1 MGWLSVF
8 SGFILKLTR
17 DQREK
22 KTKTNKPTKQT
33 NQLSRNQQKVGALC
47 WQMLCWCWAKTSQLG
62 ILSLDCTR
70 ESAHGSVTGG
80 NCHVSTAGAICP
92 CVQLILEAGLWWFQ
106 LRCKPALHLV
116 LKYCEVALSSS
127 SNAAGVCKFWMTE
140 QNNQQWR
147 QMHQVCS
154 KGTSCTNCHTVLWS
168 QRKPKRQPEIKGC
181 QKPAVK
187 QMAESCFCC
196 LSFWWKQYLQQNKYP
211 KITSGFNCLDGL
223 KKK

>member
-1 MGWLSVF
+1 MLERWLMKSICIVGRDKALALKLCSSPSLSRSWQGMWSVKLCTAPSPQPQLQGCSWDPGPLGMGWLSVF

-22 KTKTNKPTKQT
+22 KTNPNKPTKQKQT
-33 NQLSRNQQKVGALC
+33 NQLSRNQQKVGAVC

-62 ILSLDCTR
+62 ILSLDCTQ
-70 ESAHGSVTGG
+70 ESAHGSMTGD

-140 QNNQQWR
+140 
-147 QMHQVCS
+147 
-154 KGTSCTNCHTVLWS
+154 
-168 QRKPKRQPEIKGC
+168 
-181 QKPAVK
+181 
-187 QMAESCFCC
+187 
-196 LSFWWKQYLQQNKYP
+196 
-211 KITSGFNCLDGL
+211 
-223 KKK
+223 